1 MFGREKTQGR
11 DAMALYA
18 VYDRVAEEEAGP
30 CFLAVND
37 GVAVRNFR
45 ALLRNSQVVAEDE
58 YMLYKLGTYDSKTMK
73 VIGEEPVRVI
83 VPPMVEEMKQLGLP
97 GQEVMN
103 VQ

>member
-1 MFGREKTQGR
+1 MFGKRKRKEGTLWRSTRSMTAWLKT
-11 DAMALYA
+11 
-18 VYDRVAEEEAGP
+18 GP

>member
-1 MFGREKTQGR
+1 
-11 DAMALYA
+11 
-18 VYDRVAEEEAGP
+18 
-30 CFLAVND
+30 
-37 GVAVRNFR
+37 
-45 ALLRNSQVVAEDE
+45 
-58 YMLYKLGTYDSKTMK
+58 MK